1 MSIRMIEQ
9 RMATYSISSEIE
21 EMQALREI
29 TQEVVLA
36 SLGRAGFFQEAIF
49 QGGTC
54 LRIFHGL
61 NRFSEDLDFSLMDP
75 NPNFAWQPYLKK
87 VIADVASFG
96 YDMEISDRH
105 STDSTVRLAFLKD
118 DAVGKVLH
126 LNYVGKNSMVKKIR
140 IKLEIDINPP
150 PGSRHE
156 ITYIG
161 FPYLS
166 PIAIQDPSSLF
177 AGKIHAL
184 LCRNYTKGRDW
195 YDFLW
200 YTARKTPVN
209 YHYLG
214 RALHQSGPW
223 KGMDIHID
231 QDWLR
236 DSLSQKINQIDW
248 QEAANDVRRFV
259 PILEQPS
266 LDYWSE
272 KVFLQQVDRL

>member
-9 RMATYSISSEIE
+9 RMTTYSISSEIE

-75 NPNFAWQPYLKK
+75 NPNFAWQSYLKK

-96 YDMEISDRH
+96 YDMEITDRH

-118 DAVGKVLH
+118 DAVGKVLQ
-126 LNYVGKNSMVKKIR
+126 LNYVGKTSMVKKIR

-209 YHYLG
+209 YNYLG
-214 RALHQSGPW
+214 QALHQSGPW
-223 KGMDIHID
+223 KGMGIHID

-266 LDYWSE
+266 LDYWNE